1 MRYRAAANAAA
12 NRAAA
17 AALNPVADGDP
28 TRMGAAAG
36 GMSMEGGPWPAD
48 MRTGAWRVGDT
59 ELVSAGRQFPGLSI
73 CGQARGV
80 LEIRNSSQPAD
91 KFLACRCADRRSC
104 GSA

>member
-59 ELVSAGRQFPGLSI
+59 ELVSAGRQVPGLSM
-73 CGQARGV
+73 CGQAKLWKR
-80 LEIRNSSQPAD
+80 LMNSNSFSAPE
-91 KFLACRCADRRSC
+91 RRR
-104 GSA
+104 A